1 MGRLPHSEPASRR
14 DQIVQAAMTHAGVE
28 HLAGRLYPGLSG
40 GERQRVQFAR
50 VLAQIWQEPLPKR
63 LSDPE
68 QPRLLLLDEPTSA
81 LDLKYQHQLLTM
93 ARALAARNTAVLV
106 VLHDLNLATRYAD
119 RLVMLEQGRLMA
131 DGSPAEVLTPEL
143 IARLY
148 DYPAQV
154 IHHPETGQ
162 PMVV

>member
-50 VLAQIWQEPLPKR
+50 VLAQIWQEPSPGR

-68 QPRLLLLDEPTSA
+68 EPRLLLLDEPTA
-81 LDLKYQHQLLTM
+81 GLT
-93 ARALAARNTAVLV
+93 RAES
-106 VLHDLNLATRYAD
+106 D
-119 RLVMLEQGRLMA
+119 RLLGILRRGHAGTALLLVAHDIDIVFGHCDRVVVMELGRVIRVGTPGEVRA
-131 DGSPAEVLTPEL
+131 DAEVRRAYLGS
-143 IARLY
+143 A
-148 DYPAQV
+148 A
-154 IHHPETGQ
+154 
-162 PMVV
+162 

>member
-1 MGRLPHSEPASRR
+1 MNAQTERLHVAGPAGAIEVAV
-14 DQIVQAAMTHAGVE
+14 DQPPGVD
-28 HLAGRLYPGLSG
+28 A
-40 GERQRVQFAR
+40 
-50 VLAQIWQEPLPKR
+50 
-63 LSDPE
+63 
-68 QPRLLLLDEPTSA
+68 PRGV
-81 LDLKYQHQLLTM
+81 
-93 ARALAARNTAVLV
+93 AVLV
-106 VLHDLNLATRYAD
+106 ILHDLNLAARYAD